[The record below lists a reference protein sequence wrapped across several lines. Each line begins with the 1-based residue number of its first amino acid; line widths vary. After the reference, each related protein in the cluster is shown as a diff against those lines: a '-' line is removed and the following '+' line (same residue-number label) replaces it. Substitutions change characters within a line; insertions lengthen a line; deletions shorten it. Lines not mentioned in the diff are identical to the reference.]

1 MNLDVTTVAIV
12 ATLVPVAAFSAA
24 REHRRRRQA
33 RAAVAQAQAL
43 GLDQP
48 VSLHPTIDPHRCLGC
63 GGCVTACPEG
73 DILQIVQ
80 GRAKLVHA
88 AHCVGHGACQAAC
101 PSDAITLVFGTAT
114 RGVQIPELTRHYES
128 NMSGLYITGELGG
141 MGLIRNA
148 VSQSLQA
155 VEHLAAG
162 LDGARSGW
170 DVDVAICGG
179 GPAGMAAAL
188 ACRERG
194 FTHVVFDQQG
204 LGGSINHYPRRK
216 LVLTSPIDL
225 PLVGRMPFREVG
237 KEQLLEY
244 WTGVAQKGR
253 IDLRAPERVVEVQRL
268 NGGFRITTD
277 RGTCTAR
284 RVLLSIGRRGTPRQ
298 LGVPGENTA
307 KVAYGLLEPERW
319 KATRVLVVGGGDSA
333 VEAACALA
341 EAGARTT
348 LSYRS
353 AAFARIKPQNQAL
366 VDKTRGHGLDVIL
379 ESTVRAIEPDHV
391 MLDTARGERR
401 IDNEQVFILI
411 GGQPPS
417 DFLAKS
423 GVRMSWHHG
432 DRAAYSGQR
441 GSHA

>member
-1 MNLDVTTVAIV
+1 MNLDGTTIAMV
-12 ATLVPVAAFSAA
+12 ATLVPVAVFSAA
-24 REHRRRRQA
+24 REHRRRRKA
-33 RAAVAQAQAL
+33 RAAVAEAKAM

-114 RGVQIPELTRHYES
+114 RGVQIPELTRHYET
-128 NMSGLYITGELGG
+128 NVPGLYITGELGG

-155 VEHLAAG
+155 IAHLAAN
-162 LDGARSGW
+162 LDGARAGW

-179 GPAGMAAAL
+179 GPAGLAAGL

-194 FTHVVFDQQG
+194 LKHVVFDQQG

-244 WTGVAQKGR
+244 WTDVAQRGH
-253 IDLRAPERVVEVQRL
+253 IELQAPERVLDVQRW

-277 RGTCTAR
+277 RGSYTAR
-284 RVLLSIGRRGTPRQ
+284 RVLLSIGRRGTPRP
-298 LGVPGENTA
+298 LGVPGEDTA
-307 KVAYGLLEPERW
+307 KVAYGLLEAERW

-341 EAGARTT
+341 QAGARTT

-366 VDKTRGHGLDVIL
+366 LDQTRGHGLDVVM
-379 ESTVRAIEPDHV
+379 ESSVRAIEPSQV
-391 MLDTARGERR
+391 VLDTPRGERR
-401 IDNEQVFILI
+401 LDNDQVFILI

-417 DFLAKS
+417 EFLTKV
-423 GVRMSWHHG
+423 GVQMSWHHG
-432 DRAAYSGQR
+432 DRAAYSGAREGQR
-441 GSHA
+441 

>member
-1 MNLDVTTVAIV
+1 MSLDVTTVAIV

-24 REHRRRRQA
+24 REHRRRRRA
-33 RAAVAQAQAL
+33 RIAVAEAQAL

-48 VSLHPTIDPHRCLGC
+48 VSLHPSIDPHLCLGC
-63 GGCVTACPEG
+63 GGCVMACPEG

-101 PSDAITLVFGTAT
+101 PNDAITLVFGTAT
-114 RGVQIPELTRHYES
+114 RGVQIPELTRDYET
-128 NMSGLYITGELGG
+128 NVSGLYITGELGG

-155 VEHLAAG
+155 MAHLAANLNG
-162 LDGARSGW
+162 PRNGW
-170 DVDVAICGG
+170 DFDVAICGG

-194 FTHVVFDQQG
+194 LTHVVFDQQG

-216 LVLTSPIDL
+216 LVLTSPVDL

-237 KEQLLEY
+237 KEQLLEF
-244 WTGVAQKGR
+244 WNDVARKGK
-253 IDLRAPERVVEVQRL
+253 IDLRAPERVVEVQQS
-268 NGGFRITTD
+268 NGGFRVVTD
-277 RGTCTAR
+277 RGAYTAR
-284 RVLLSIGRRGTPRQ
+284 RVLLSIGRRGTPRP
-298 LGVPGENTA
+298 LGVPGENTP

-319 KATRVLVVGGGDSA
+319 RSNRVLVVGGGDSA

-341 EAGARTT
+341 QAGAKTT
-348 LSYRS
+348 LSYRN
-353 AAFARIKPQNQAL
+353 AAFARIKAPNQVL
-366 VDKTRGHGLDVIL
+366 LDKVRGHGLDVIL
-379 ESTVRAIEPDHV
+379 ESKVRAIEPTHV
-391 MLDTARGERR
+391 VLETTSGERQL
-401 IDNEQVFILI
+401 DNDQVFVLI
-411 GGQPPS
+411 GGEPPA

-432 DRAAYSGQR
+432 DRAAYSGAGGVPR
-441 GSHA
+441 